1 MKSAL
6 PTLSSFSPGIFDEL
20 LCHQDYIWNGI
31 YCVGGEAMKSYFCS
45 NYENRFGA
53 GGVAEKA
60 DRRLRRSARVLR
72 GGVTKVTRKR
82 TASDI
87 QEELF
92 SYNETNFQTRG
103 VGLV

>member
-1 MKSAL
+1 
-6 PTLSSFSPGIFDEL
+6 
-20 LCHQDYIWNGI
+20 
-31 YCVGGEAMKSYFCS
+31 MKSYFCS

-53 GGVAEKA
+53 GGGVAEKA

-87 QEELF
+87 QEEFFFLQGNKF
-92 SYNETNFQTRG
+92 SNEGRGLSVSSATRY
-103 VGLV
+103 

>member
-53 GGVAEKA
+53 GGGGGGEGRSETETLSEGAE
-60 DRRLRRSARVLR
+60 RRR
-72 GGVTKVTRKR
+72 
-82 TASDI
+82 
-87 QEELF
+87 
-92 SYNETNFQTRG
+92 Y
-103 VGLV
+103 